1 MTTAVAIAVCIVP
14 HTSPFRLLHVSFYL
28 ENHNVDSFS
37 NSKTLPSSPV
47 SPRPYDRYLCPGAGI
62 FDNHGRRT
70 SKRPGRNMGDTH
82 REKMEQSMSTHSLT
96 NGMELAVKQ
105 RREARSGYVTLEGF
119 WEDPPGYVD
128 S

>member
-28 ENHNVDSFS
+28 ENHNVDWFS
-37 NSKTLPSSPV
+37 NSKTLPTSPV
-47 SPRPYDRYLCPGAGI
+47 SSRPYDRYLCPGAGI

-70 SKRPGRNMGDTH
+70 SKRPGRNMEDTN

-96 NGMELAVKQ
+96 NGKELAVKYT
-105 RREARSGYVTLEGF
+105 RKSK
-119 WEDPPGYVD
+119 
-128 S
+128 